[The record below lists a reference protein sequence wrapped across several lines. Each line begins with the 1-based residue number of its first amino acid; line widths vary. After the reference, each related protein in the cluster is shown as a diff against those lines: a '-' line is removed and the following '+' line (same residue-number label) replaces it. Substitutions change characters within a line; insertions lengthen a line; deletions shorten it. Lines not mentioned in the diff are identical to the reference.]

1 VANDGLSAGAAAR
14 RLGVAVTTLRT
25 WHQRYGL
32 GPSRHEPGHHR
43 RYTVED
49 MVRLQVMQR
58 LTAQGVAPAEAAA
71 WARRTSDP
79 AALSSSAPS
88 SSVPSPSGADS
99 AFSSPEVSPS
109 PEPEASASRSGPS
122 VDRAPRPGSLRPED
136 STEPALRAAAAAAR
150 ESILSLVES
159 GALIADADSGE
170 GRAGGGQTIALGP
183 RADPAARGLARAAMR
198 LDAPAMRYILDAAVT
213 HRGVVSAWNKVMMP
227 VLIGIGERYEATERF
242 IEVEH
247 LLSRSITE
255 ALSIVPRPPRELTP
269 RALLAAADEEQ
280 HTLPL
285 EALAAALAENGVP
298 SRLLGA
304 RVPVRALLDAV
315 DRTGPA
321 AVVLWSQLPG
331 TGDVVPLE
339 LLLSLPQPPLVV
351 AAAGPGWPIAD
362 LPPMVT
368 PLSGLAEGV
377 RVVSAACA

>member
-1 VANDGLSAGAAAR
+1 MANDGLSAGAAAR

-71 WARRTSDP
+71 WARRSPDP
-79 AALSSSAPS
+79 AAPEPNPDSPASFAGAVAP
-88 SSVPSPSGADS
+88 ADS
-99 AFSSPEVSPS
+99 D
-109 PEPEASASRSGPS
+109 EP
-122 VDRAPRPGSLRPED
+122 V
-136 STEPALRAAAAAAR
+136 LRAAAAAAR

-159 GALIADADSGE
+159 GALIPDVRPGD

-198 LDAPAMRYILDAAVT
+198 LDAPSMRYILESAVT
-213 HRGVVSAWNKVMMP
+213 HRGVISAWNDVMMP

-242 IEVEH
+242 VEVEH
-247 LLSRSITE
+247 LLSRSVTE
-255 ALSIVPRPPRELTP
+255 ALSIVPRPARDLDPRV
-269 RALLAAADEEQ
+269 LLAAADEEQ

-304 RVPVRALLDAV
+304 RVPSRALLDAV

-321 AVVLWSQLPG
+321 VVVLWSQLPG
-331 TGDVVPLE
+331 TGDVTQLE
-339 LLLSLPQPPLVV
+339 HLLSLPHPPLVV

-362 LPPMVT
+362 LPPLVT
-368 PLSGLAEGV
+368 PLSGLAEAV
-377 RVVSAACA
+377 RVASAANA

>member
-1 VANDGLSAGAAAR
+1 MTGEGLSPGAAAR

-71 WARRTSDP
+71 WACR
-79 AALSSSAPS
+79 
-88 SSVPSPSGADS
+88 SP
-99 AFSSPEVSPS
+99 
-109 PEPEASASRSGPS
+109 
-122 VDRAPRPGSLRPED
+122 
-136 STEPALRAAAAAAR
+136 
-150 ESILSLVES
+150 
-159 GALIADADSGE
+159 DADTGPADDAP
-170 GRAGGGQTIALGP
+170 AGGGQTIALGG

-198 LDAPAMRYILDAAVT
+198 LDGPSMRYILDSAVT
-213 HRGVVSAWNKVMMP
+213 GRGVVPTWEKVMMP

-242 IEVEH
+242 VEVEH

-255 ALSIVPRPPRELTP
+255 ALAAVPRPPRDRAP
-269 RALLAAADEEQ
+269 RVLLAAADEEQ

-304 RVPVRALLDAV
+304 RVPPRALLDAV
-315 DRTGPA
+315 DRTGPTV
-321 AVVLWSQLPG
+321 VVLWSQLPT
-331 TGDVVPLE
+331 TGDVTQLDR
-339 LLLSLPQPPLVV
+339 LLSLPRPPLVIG
-351 AAAGPGWPIAD
+351 AAGPGWPAAS
-362 LPPMVT
+362 LPPAVT
-368 PLSGLAEGV
+368 PLTGLASAIH
-377 RVVSAACA
+377 VVTAACA